1 MDMDILHKVF
11 SSEATDQEI
20 RSVREWTESDI
31 SNKEAFLK
39 ERLLYDIINI
49 NINEKPVVKT
59 ARKNTIAHTVISL
72 LAAASCIL
80 LTVLFTHYRNC
91 HHLCQDPE
99 MTSNTVSTA
108 AGQSSNISLPDG
120 SIVCLNSLSSITYP
134 STFGTTSRE
143 VILSGEA
150 YFDVSKD
157 NSRPFIVKTSYGEI
171 KVLGT
176 RFNVE
181 AYDDMGEFV
190 TSLFSGSVQV
200 TSKDRMI
207 TLEPDRMA
215 YMENGELISGDIKD
229 YNHYRWRD
237 GLICFMDEN
246 FDYILRALTKTY
258 GYDFIIE
265 CNKGFHNRFSG
276 KFRKNDNIINILN
289 ILQTVIDFR
298 YEIDDDNMTI
308 TIR

>member
-1 MDMDILHKVF
+1 
-11 SSEATDQEI
+11 
-20 RSVREWTESDI
+20 
-31 SNKEAFLK
+31 
-39 ERLLYDIINI
+39 
-49 NINEKPVVKT
+49 
-59 ARKNTIAHTVISL
+59 
-72 LAAASCIL
+72 
-80 LTVLFTHYRNC
+80 
-91 HHLCQDPE
+91 

-246 FDYILRALTKTY
+246 FDHILRALTKTY